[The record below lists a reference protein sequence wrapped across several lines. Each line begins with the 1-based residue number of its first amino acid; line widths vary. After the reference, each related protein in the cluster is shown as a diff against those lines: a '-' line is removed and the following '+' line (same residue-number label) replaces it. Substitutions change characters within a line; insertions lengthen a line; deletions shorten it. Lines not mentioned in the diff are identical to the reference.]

1 MVKTTPVSKRP
12 ESRGRSASGQPR
24 APSAWRELVT
34 LLLHRP
40 QLAGLISSE
49 LRARLTEN
57 PRAGPLIARILEYT
71 DLQAAPTPGMLFE
84 YLRET
89 PEGVLARNILS
100 RGLLTPEAGVE
111 REFVDALDR
120 VRALLR
126 KERLN
131 QLIDKSKHS
140 QLTDSEREE
149 LRKLTGGKA

>member
-1 MVKTTPVSKRP
+1 
-12 ESRGRSASGQPR
+12 
-24 APSAWRELVT
+24 
-34 LLLHRP
+34 
-40 QLAGLISSE
+40 
-49 LRARLTEN
+49 
-57 PRAGPLIARILEYT
+57 
-71 DLQAAPTPGMLFE
+71 
-84 YLRET
+84 
-89 PEGVLARNILS
+89 
-100 RGLLTPEAGVE
+100 LLTPEAGVE